1 MSTGK
6 AFAAGMVVA
15 AATALI
21 GVTPSAQAE
30 PGVPADPGVQAEPHA
45 QAEPSAQADY
55 GAPLDPA
62 TIENFAITSGVPSL
76 AELDAQIR
84 LLVGTPAPD
93 SVKAAQLEGGN
104 RAVIAPKMVYRI
116 GFFRPPRGSSL
127 VTGPETHEPDRHTAV
142 INASRQGAPTI
153 QIPAEWRRIDGR
165 WKVASKSLCN
175 GIKTLG
181 LPIPCNFQ

>member
-1 MSTGK
+1 MYTRVGV
-6 AFAAGMVVA
+6 AAGIMVAVFMA
-15 AATALI
+15 AAGGTL
-21 GVTPSAQAE
+21 PSATAA
-30 PGVPADPGVQAEPHA
+30 PGFDQ
-45 QAEPSAQADY
+45 D
-55 GAPLDPA
+55 
-62 TIENFAITSGVPSL
+62 FAISSEVPTL

-84 LLVGTPAPD
+84 LLVATPAPD
-93 SVKAAQLEGGN
+93 WVKAAQLEGGD

-127 VTGPETHEPDRHTAV
+127 VTGPETHESDRHTAV

-153 QIPAEWRRIDGR
+153 QINAEWRRIDGR